1 MQIKYLKVFCDIA
14 ARSSISRGA
23 CENDVSQSAASQ
35 MVQHLEERLGV
46 KLLDR
51 SQRPLSLTAEGEV
64 FYRGCRRIVDRYFAL
79 EETVRTLREEVDGL
93 VRVAS
98 IYSVGLSHMNQSV
111 RDFLACFPKSN
122 VRVEYQ
128 HPNRVYDLVQ
138 RDQVDVGLV
147 SYPQVDR
154 KLTAIPWRDEPM
166 VLVCAPDNDL
176 AGLESVALRRLH
188 GRPMVSFAAN
198 LRIRREIDRVLAT
211 AGVEINAVMEFDN
224 TETIKR
230 AIEIDAGL
238 GILPAPTVHREVA
251 SRTLVAIPFADGAI
265 VRPLGIIQR
274 RGKEQSRTTRQFI
287 DFLLQK
293 PKATANEM
301 TVDTNTLS
309 ATAVTD

>member
-14 ARSSISRGA
+14 ARRSISRGA
-23 CENDVSQSAASQ
+23 CENAVSQSAASQ

-64 FYRGCRRIVDRYFAL
+64 FHRGCRRIVDRYFTL
-79 EETVRTLREEVDGL
+79 EETVRTLHEEVDGL

-111 RDFLACFPKSN
+111 QDFLACYPKSN

-128 HPNRVYDLVQ
+128 HPDRVYDLVQ

-147 SYPQVDR
+147 SYPQADR
-154 KLTAIPWRDEPM
+154 KLAAIPWPDEPM

-176 AGLESVALRRLH
+176 AGLETVALRRLH

-198 LRIRREIDRVLAT
+198 LRIRREIDRVLAS

-224 TETIKR
+224 TETI
-230 AIEIDAGL
+230 IFVSPISG
-238 GILPAPTVHREVA
+238 VA
-251 SRTLVAIPFADGAI
+251 SMLS
-265 VRPLGIIQR
+265 PL
-274 RGKEQSRTTRQFI
+274 S
-287 DFLLQK
+287 
-293 PKATANEM
+293 M
-301 TVDTNTLS
+301 
-309 ATAVTD
+309 AVIGL

>member
-14 ARSSISRGA
+14 ARRSISRGA

-51 SQRPLSLTAEGEV
+51 SQRPLSLTPEGEV
-64 FYRGCRRIVDRYFAL
+64 FHRGCRRIVDRYFAL
-79 EETVRTLREEVDGL
+79 EETVRTLHEEVDGL

-111 RDFLACFPKSN
+111 QDFLACFPKSN

-128 HPNRVYDLVQ
+128 HPDRVYDLVQ

-147 SYPQVDR
+147 SYPQADR
-154 KLTAIPWRDEPM
+154 KLAAIPWRDEPM

-176 AGLESVALRRLH
+176 TGLESVTLRRLH

-198 LRIRREIDRVLAT
+198 LRIRREIDRVLAA

-238 GILPAPTVHREVA
+238 GILPAPTVQREVA
-251 SRTLVAIPFADGAI
+251 SQTLVAIPFADGSI

-287 DFLLQK
+287 EFLLQK
-293 PKATANEM
+293 PKPTADEM

>member
-14 ARSSISRGA
+14 ARRSISRGA

-64 FYRGCRRIVDRYFAL
+64 FHRGCRRIVDRYFAL
-79 EETVRTLREEVDGL
+79 EETVRTLHEEVDGL

-111 RDFLACFPKSN
+111 QDFLACFPKSN

-128 HPNRVYDLVQ
+128 HPDRVYDLVQ

-147 SYPQVDR
+147 SYPQADR
-154 KLTAIPWRDEPM
+154 KLAAIPWRDEPM

-198 LRIRREIDRVLAT
+198 LRIRREIDRVLAA

-238 GILPAPTVHREVA
+238 GILPAPTVQREVA
-251 SRTLVAIPFADGAI
+251 SQTLVAIPFADGAI

-287 DFLLQK
+287 EFLLQK
-293 PKATANEM
+293 PKPTADEM

-309 ATAVTD
+309 ATVVTD

>member
-14 ARSSISRGA
+14 ARRSISRGA

-64 FYRGCRRIVDRYFAL
+64 FHRGCRRIVDRYFAL
-79 EETVRTLREEVDGL
+79 EETVRTLHEEVDGL

-111 RDFLACFPKSN
+111 QDFLACFPKSN

-128 HPNRVYDLVQ
+128 HPDRVYDLVQ

-147 SYPQVDR
+147 SYPQADR
-154 KLTAIPWRDEPM
+154 KLAAIPWRDEPM

-198 LRIRREIDRVLAT
+198 LRIRRETDRVLAA

-238 GILPAPTVHREVA
+238 GILPAPTVQREVA
-251 SRTLVAIPFADGAI
+251 SQTLVAIPFADGSI

-287 DFLLQK
+287 EFLLQK
-293 PKATANEM
+293 PKPTADEM

>member
-64 FYRGCRRIVDRYFAL
+64 FHRGCRRIVDRYFAL
-79 EETVRTLREEVDGL
+79 EETVRTLHEEVDGL

-111 RDFLACFPKSN
+111 QDFLACFPKSN
-122 VRVEYQ
+122 VRVEYA
-128 HPNRVYDLVQ
+128 HPDRVYDLVQ

-147 SYPQVDR
+147 SYPQADR
-154 KLTAIPWRDEPM
+154 KLAAMPWRDEPM
-166 VLVCAPDNDL
+166 VLVCAPDSDL

-198 LRIRREIDRVLAT
+198 LRIRREIDRVLAA

-238 GILPAPTVHREVA
+238 GILPAPTVQREVA
-251 SRTLVAIPFADGAI
+251 SQTLVAVPFADGSI
-265 VRPLGIIQR
+265 VRPLGIIKR
-274 RGKEQSRTTRQFI
+274 HGKEQSRTTRQFI
-287 DFLLQK
+287 EFLLQK
-293 PKATANEM
+293 PKPTANEM